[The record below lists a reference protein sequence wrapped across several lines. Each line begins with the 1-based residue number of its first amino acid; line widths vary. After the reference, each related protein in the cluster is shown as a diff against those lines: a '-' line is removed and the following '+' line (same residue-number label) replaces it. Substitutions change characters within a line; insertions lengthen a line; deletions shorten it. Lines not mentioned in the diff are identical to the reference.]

1 MLPRVILHN
10 EVSLDGRIDWFA
22 VDVGQYYTLASRW
35 KVDAILAGSNT
46 VFDPEEEVPEEDEE
60 ALKPPERHPDDP
72 RPLLVVPD
80 SRGRLRNWHLLRK
93 EPHWRDTIAL
103 CALSTPK
110 SYLDYLQERHI
121 DFLIAGDDHVDL
133 RTALEALNARYGVK
147 SVRVDSGGTLNGVL
161 LRAGL
166 VDEVSVLINPSL
178 VGGTTPRSM
187 FRAPDLTSS
196 EGVIR
201 LRLTHVEQVK
211 GDIIWLRY
219 EVMRSLSNDPCTE
232 R

>member
-1 MLPRVILHN
+1 MLPRVIVYN
-10 EVSLDGRIDWFA
+10 EVSVDGRIDWFGP
-22 VDVGQYYTLASRW
+22 DVGQYYELASHW

-46 VFDPEEEVPEEDEE
+46 VFNPEEEVPQEDEE
-60 ALKPPERHPDDP
+60 ALEPPKRDPDDP

-80 SRGRLRNWHLLRK
+80 SRGRLRNWHILRK
-93 EPHWRDTIAL
+93 EPWWRDMVAL
-103 CALSTPK
+103 CSHSTPK
-110 SYLDYLQERHI
+110 TYLDYLRERHI
-121 DFLIAGDDHVDL
+121 DYIVAGDDHVDL
-133 RTALEALNARYGVK
+133 RVALEELNARYGIK

-178 VGGTTPRSM
+178 VGGTTLRSM

-211 GDIIWLRY
+211 GDIVWLRY
-219 EVMRSLSNDPCTE
+219 EVVR
-232 R
+232 